1 LEQQTATS
9 EVLRVI
15 SSSAGELEPVFNSL
29 LVNATRLCRAQ
40 FGALQLYEDGAF
52 HNVALHIVPASYVTI
67 MARAVIRPNSEA
79 TLGRVIRT
87 KRPVQIEDLRALAAY
102 RDVRPSV

>member
-1 LEQQTATS
+1 MKNAVDVGRALEQLSEALEQQTATS

-52 HNVALHIVPASYVTI
+52 HNVALHNVPASYVTI
-67 MARAVIRPNSEA
+67 MARAVIRPA
-79 TLGRVIRT
+79 V
-87 KRPVQIEDLRALAAY
+87 
-102 RDVRPSV
+102 VRPSV